1 MPDDLDQRSCTPTK
15 HEQVAAMRIAL
26 QALLNLQGQPLHA
39 LAHVRVAHRDPDP
52 RARWDHRSAFN
63 AAETS
68 VAGADE
74 EMRTCR
80 PLQRSTVIAAHGS

>member
-1 MPDDLDQRSCTPTK
+1 MPDDLDQRSRPPAE
-15 HEQVAAMRIAL
+15 HEQVAAMWIAL

-52 RARWDHRSAFN
+52 RARWDHRSVFN
-63 AAETS
+63 VAEIS
-68 VAGADE
+68 AAGADD

-80 PLQRSTVIAAHGS
+80 PSPSSTVIAAH